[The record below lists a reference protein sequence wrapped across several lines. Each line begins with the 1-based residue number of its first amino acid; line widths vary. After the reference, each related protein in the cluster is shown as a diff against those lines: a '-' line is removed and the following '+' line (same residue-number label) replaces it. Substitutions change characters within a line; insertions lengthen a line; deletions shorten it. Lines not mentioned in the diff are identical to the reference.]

1 MIFWIFSSK
10 GCAEESELLHSNYT
24 TTLIKGLSSV
34 LIEIANM
41 DLPLC
46 DPHKGLWVRVPV
58 CHHQLLCVEQW
69 DRRGKASH
77 VPGYMNLMWDMLPKY
92 AFLSVEWLHE
102 K

>member
-1 MIFWIFSSK
+1 MIFWIFFSK
-10 GCAEESELLHSNYT
+10 GRAEESEPLHSNYT

-34 LIEIANM
+34 LIEIAYM

-58 CHHQLLCVEQW
+58 CHHQLLCTEQW

-77 VPGYMNLMWDMLPKY
+77 PG
-92 AFLSVEWLHE
+92 LHE
-102 K
+102 PHVGHVTKVRIRVLKMAT